1 MGGTVKRYYAP
12 IPLYKH
18 QVDAARQIIEQGG
31 VGLLHMEMGTGK
43 TLSALSVA
51 GALTVRDKI
60 DHVWI
65 FCTKSAVS
73 VWENEL
79 KNFGL
84 DYNLTVQMEHKETR
98 QVPFYREYT
107 PIDTPLNI
115 HIITYDMAWRR
126 TQILDTLTSRTLVI
140 CDEIQ
145 KIKSPS
151 SKRSRFLYRVGQRV
165 DYRVG
170 LSGTPAPKGPFD
182 YDAIFRFI
190 NPKVFGT
197 NYGKFKTTYGD
208 WAPYPRHW
216 LMYHFKNLDG
226 LKQLVQTYTYSIQK
240 TECLDLPKKT
250 RQIINVSLSQ
260 METEIYDKLEKEF
273 VALVE
278 GESERT
284 GLPVERVVMAD
295 HVLPRLMRLAEVTA
309 GFTRTPAGETIWVG
323 ESKLNTLVEY
333 IEPLLDAGE
342 RVVVFA
348 RFRPEIEAITEALRD
363 AHLDSGKHVGLGSI
377 TGSDSTDDRR
387 EAIETFINGTSQVL
401 VCSLA
406 AASESIDL
414 SASAYTF
421 FFSIDYDLSHV
432 EQADARNDRIG
443 QTRPMTTY
451 FLQAGGTVDEYMYQ
465 AVIDKRQMQDWI
477 GGFIKSRYE

>member
-18 QVDAARQIIEQGG
+18 QVAAARQIMEQGG
-31 VGLLHMEMGTGK
+31 MGLLHMEMGTGK

-65 FCTKSAVS
+65 FCTKSAIS

-84 DYNLTVQMEHKETR
+84 DYSLTVQMEHKETR
-98 QVPFYREYT
+98 EAPFYLNCT

-126 TQILDTLTSRTLVI
+126 TQILDSLTSRTLAI
-140 CDEIQ
+140 CDEVQ

-165 DYRVG
+165 DYRIG

-182 YDAIFRFI
+182 YYAIFRFI

-197 NYGKFKTTYGD
+197 NFSKFKTTYGE

-216 LMYHFKNLDG
+216 LMYHFKNLDE
-226 LKQLVQTYTYSIQK
+226 LKQLVQTHAYSIQK

-250 RQIINVSLSQ
+250 RQIIDVALSR
-260 METEIYDKLEKEF
+260 METEIYDKLETDF

-284 GLPVERVVMAD
+284 GLPIERVVMAD
-295 HVLPRLMRLAEVTA
+295 HILPRLMRLAEITA
-309 GFTRTPAGETIWVG
+309 GFTRTPSGETLWVG
-323 ESKLNTLVEY
+323 ESKLNTLVEH

-348 RFRPEIEAITEALRD
+348 RFRPEIEAISEALRD

-377 TGSDSTDDRR
+377 TGDNSTEDRR
-387 EAIETFINGTSQVL
+387 KAIEIFINGTSQVL

-451 FLQAGGTVDEYMYQ
+451 FLQARGTVDEYMYR
-465 AVIDKRQMQDWI
+465 AVVEKRQMQDWI

>member
-1 MGGTVKRYYAP
+1 MKRYYAP

-18 QVDAARQIIEQGG
+18 QVAAARQVMEQGG
-31 VGLLHMEMGTGK
+31 TGLLHMEMGTGK

-51 GALTVRDKI
+51 GALTVRNKI

-65 FCTKSAVS
+65 FCTKSAIS

-84 DYNLTVQMEHKETR
+84 DYSLTVQMEHKETR
-98 QVPFYREYT
+98 EAPFYSKCI

-115 HIITYDMAWRR
+115 HIMTYDMAWRR
-126 TQILDTLTSRTLVI
+126 TQILDSLTPRTLAI

-165 DYRVG
+165 DYRMG

-182 YDAIFRFI
+182 YYAIFRFI

-197 NYGKFKTTYGD
+197 NYSRFKTTYGE

-216 LMYHFKNLDG
+216 LMYHFKNLDE
-226 LKQLVQTYTYSIQK
+226 LKRLVQTHTYSIQK

-250 RQIINVSLSQ
+250 RQIINVPLSLV
-260 METEIYDKLEKEF
+260 EKEIYDKLEKEF

-309 GFTRTPAGETIWVG
+309 GFTRTPSGETLWVG

-348 RFRPEIEAITEALRD
+348 RFRPEIEAISEALRD
-363 AHLDSGKHVGLGSI
+363 ARLDSGKHVGLGSI

-387 EAIETFINGTSQVL
+387 EAIETFIKGKSQVL

-451 FLQAGGTVDEYMYQ
+451 FLQARGTVDEYMYR
-465 AVIDKRQMQDWI
+465 AVVEKRQMQDWI